1 MVLTPK
7 SKNGILMN
15 DFQMIPVPN
24 KHVTKVYAYIARL
37 ENLLEDPAED
47 AVDLAQPTPAN
58 GDDSGVWT
66 DEMLAALAQSDKKAV
81 LILCKVLDV
90 LAASPS
96 TWFSLDDLEGPT
108 GETRHQL
115 RYFWSSIT
123 RHFKNKFDTD
133 TWPVDIQ
140 WGTDFEPRRDAVMF
154 YRVTDERAEQ
164 WKRVTG
170 R

>member
-1 MVLTPK
+1 MWTR
-7 SKNGILMN
+7 GRCA
-15 DFQMIPVPN
+15 F
-24 KHVTKVYAYIARL
+24 TG
-37 ENLLEDPAED
+37 PAV
-47 AVDLAQPTPAN
+47 A
-58 GDDSGVWT
+58 SS
-66 DEMLAALAQSDKKAV
+66 QSDKKAV
-81 LILCKVLDV
+81 LILCKVLDA